1 MYIYNGGLAKPSP
14 ESRALSHVI
23 VISGPFR
30 LCRELSILP
39 ETSGSCSIFFHV
51 LFYIILLIMATT
63 EDKNPVDLTAPVP
76 HPMVPPEPKP
86 PDPGEK
92 PRVTS
97 VDDLGQKTNT
107 PLQEPSTSFTLEP
120 YLPTSPKPSVAKSG
134 GKKSSLGHQSVKS
147 GGMFTKDVLYCT
159 KIDSRIEYEHI
170 YEEFRKYG
178 DIRRIKLILDEASI
192 TYDLYIS
199 FYKSEVAESALKQI
213 KLKDPDSDSTY
224 KLLDSKNLDDGPFDF
239 IPPKIEESKTER
251 KSPKL
256 TWHVGAF
263 KNDSSNFI
271 KASAYIRKKIGNLP
285 QGYIKKYGKGILIR
299 AGNDTQI
306 HMLKNFHPNEEGN
319 IKSVTPHKSFNI
331 VKGVL
336 YSKDLYEFDEEEILE
351 MCPSYVYAVKKLRG
365 FNNAI
370 VLSFST
376 SSLPSDISIE
386 HSHLKI
392 RKFKQRPKQCFQCYV
407 YGHVVSK
414 CPNEA
419 CCRNCSGN
427 HEKTDEC
434 SLPPFCF
441 HCSGSHSP
449 SSKKCPKYQLEE
461 KILELA
467 YDEKISFGAA
477 RYLIGESDQPYKT
490 ILKKPVKPST
500 QTNGNKQ
507 SSPEKAE
514 QSSKPAKKTSE
525 KEKEAETP
533 DVDSPKATK
542 SDGFWKVPSDKKNS
556 SSHGAK
562 EAETTSSQRE
572 SSFVTRNRFSALE
585 DESDVESQE
594 DMDDEPISNSE
605 SRKRTLET
613 SSPTNKNKKT
623 NINTSRSNL
632 KSINDQ
638 SKCQKSNK
646 SPEAM

>member
-1 MYIYNGGLAKPSP
+1 
-14 ESRALSHVI
+14 
-23 VISGPFR
+23 
-30 LCRELSILP
+30 
-39 ETSGSCSIFFHV
+39 
-51 LFYIILLIMATT
+51 
-63 EDKNPVDLTAPVP
+63 
-76 HPMVPPEPKP
+76 
-86 PDPGEK
+86 
-92 PRVTS
+92 
-97 VDDLGQKTNT
+97 
-107 PLQEPSTSFTLEP
+107 
-120 YLPTSPKPSVAKSG
+120 
-134 GKKSSLGHQSVKS
+134 
-147 GGMFTKDVLYCT
+147 
-159 KIDSRIEYEHI
+159 
-170 YEEFRKYG
+170 
-178 DIRRIKLILDEASI
+178 
-192 TYDLYIS
+192 
-199 FYKSEVAESALKQI
+199 
-213 KLKDPDSDSTY
+213 
-224 KLLDSKNLDDGPFDF
+224 
-239 IPPKIEESKTER
+239 
-251 KSPKL
+251 
-256 TWHVGAF
+256 
-263 KNDSSNFI
+263 
-271 KASAYIRKKIGNLP
+271 
-285 QGYIKKYGKGILIR
+285 
-299 AGNDTQI
+299 
-306 HMLKNFHPNEEGN
+306 
-319 IKSVTPHKSFNI
+319 
-331 VKGVL
+331 
-336 YSKDLYEFDEEEILE
+336 
-351 MCPSYVYAVKKLRG
+351 
-365 FNNAI
+365 
-370 VLSFST
+370 
-376 SSLPSDISIE
+376 SIE

-434 SLPPFCF
+434 SLPAFCF

-646 SPEAM
+646 SPEAMPVPLKEEKTVTSKIPVSHSSRNRDNPSKTTNQNTQDIDEEITPSPILGTTHKQSKSSEVSKEDCNKDLKGAEDKSAVGKEDVPSTSEKNKTDSTPRVNRNHNLEDSEYKSIVKKGGGSSTGHSSHSDKNSASKTPVKRLSHNFTSRSNRPSQPKQGKAGSHKSKH